1 MAIQKIPRDPE
12 HLEMLRLYS
21 AVDPVEAVGAGLRDT
36 ERLDEF
42 LARAR
47 ASLEHSI
54 ATPSRMHGLR
64 AQTLFRATLVALGQF
79 RLLIEEDAGDPYYN
93 DDIGRLAPPDFR
105 VVDSAGETLLV
116 EVKSVKLN
124 GPLKP
129 FGVRKSDVE
138 AWRRWGELTGTPVSL
153 ALWWAIPGRWTLVSL
168 DHLRPRG
175 SKLEIDL
182 PRAIAADEMSR
193 FGDCLLGTKPPLI
206 FRVHCEQEGPI
217 DAKTGE
223 ASVRITDTEMLV
235 DGRKLIDEF
244 ERRIAWVFFRFGGW
258 EIERELQHGSGDD
271 VTAIDLVA
279 RPLDSGDARQ
289 AQQDFASVGM
299 LSSLYAALFNEATLS
314 PEGEVDQLEHRP
326 EPGELADLIPDDFW
340 DRPDRVLPLWRF
352 NIQPRSP
359 EKLQAS
365 SEPQPNGSPGD

>member
-1 MAIQKIPRDPE
+1 
-12 HLEMLRLYS
+12 MLRLYS

>member
-1 MAIQKIPRDPE
+1 MTIQKVPRDPE
-12 HLEMLRLYS
+12 NLEMLRLYA
-21 AVDPVEAVGAGLRDT
+21 AVDPTEAVGAGLRDT

-47 ASLEHSI
+47 TSLERSI

-64 AQTLFRATLVALGQF
+64 AQAMFRATLVALGQF
-79 RLLIEEDAGDPYYN
+79 QLLIDEDAGDPYYD

-105 VVDSAGETLLV
+105 IVDSAGDALSI

-124 GPLKP
+124 DPLKP

-138 AWRRWGELTGTPVSL
+138 AWRRWGELTGAPVSL

-168 DHLRPRG
+168 DHLQPRG

-182 PRAIAADEMSR
+182 PHAIVADEMSR
-193 FGDCLLGTKPPLI
+193 FGDSLLGTKPPLI

-217 DAKTGE
+217 DAETGE
-223 ASVRITDTEMLV
+223 ASIRITDTEMLV
-235 DGRKLIDEF
+235 DGRKLVDKL

-258 EIERELQHGSGDD
+258 EAEQELQHGPGGD

-279 RPLDSGDARQ
+279 CPPGSDDERQ
-289 AQQDFASVGM
+289 AQQEFASVGM

-314 PEGEVDQLEHRP
+314 PEGDVDQLEHRP
-326 EPGELADLIPDDFW
+326 EPGELADLIPDNFW
-340 DRPDRVLPLWRF
+340 ERPDRVLPLWRF
-352 NIQPRSP
+352 NIQPRNP
-359 EKLQAS
+359 EEQRTRGGA
-365 SEPQPNGSPGD
+365 PPTGSPHD

>member
-1 MAIQKIPRDPE
+1 MAIQKVPRDPE
-12 HLEMLRLYS
+12 NLEMLRLYA
-21 AVDPVEAVGAGLRDT
+21 AVDPVEGVGAGLRDT
-36 ERLDEF
+36 ERLDKF

-47 ASLEHSI
+47 TSLEHSI

-64 AQTLFRATLVALGQF
+64 AQALFRATLVALGQF
-79 RLLIEEDAGDPYYN
+79 RLLIDEDVGDPYYD

-105 VVDSAGETLLV
+105 VVDSAGETLLI

-124 GPLKP
+124 SPLKP
-129 FGVRKSDVE
+129 FGVRKSDGE
-138 AWRRWGELTGTPVSL
+138 AWRRWGELAGAPVSL
-153 ALWWAIPGRWTLVSL
+153 ALWWAIPGRWTLISL
-168 DHLRPRG
+168 DHLQPRG

-217 DAKTGE
+217 DAK
-223 ASVRITDTEMLV
+223 R
-235 DGRKLIDEF
+235 
-244 ERRIAWVFFRFGGW
+244 VFFRFGGW
-258 EIERELQHGSGDD
+258 GIEQELQHGTGGD

-279 RPLDSGDARQ
+279 RPLDSGDERQ
-289 AQQDFASVGM
+289 AQQDFAFVGM

-352 NIQPRSP
+352 NIQPRNP
-359 EKLQAS
+359 AELAS
-365 SEPQPNGSPGD
+365 SEPQPNGPLKD